1 MGDGRGEGMKGWD
14 TNFTMEAAAMA
25 MSREDIIEDLE
36 LHIRKSGKD
45 LTDWCVGTAKDA
57 HAPFFERHLAVELG
71 DGLSYREAYTTD
83 AAAEVIEHLV
93 NQDGLRLDR
102 EAVPEPGK
110 IVFVYRRGV

>member
-1 MGDGRGEGMKGWD
+1 
-14 TNFTMEAAAMA
+14 MA

-57 HAPFFERHLAVELG
+57 HAPFFERHLAAELG

-93 NQDGLRLDR
+93 NQDGLCLDR
-102 EAVPEPGK
+102 GAPTGFQGLRLFCPQAADARLEEPQT
-110 IVFVYRRGV
+110 